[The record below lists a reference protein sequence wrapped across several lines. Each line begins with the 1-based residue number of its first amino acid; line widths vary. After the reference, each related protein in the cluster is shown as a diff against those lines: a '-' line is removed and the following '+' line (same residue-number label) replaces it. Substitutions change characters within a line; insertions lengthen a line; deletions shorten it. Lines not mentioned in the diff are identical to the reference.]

1 MTRAARMFECG
12 IIEYLVKLG
21 YKNDINK
28 VNALAFYVCNIS
40 ILYIKAYIYAKY
52 FLTTFLLNKL
62 VI

>member
-1 MTRAARMFECG
+1 MFKCG

-28 VNALAFYVCNIS
+28 ANALASYVYNIF
-40 ILYIKAYIYAKY
+40 ILHIKAYIYAKH
-52 FLTTFLLNKL
+52 FPTTPLLNKL

>member
-1 MTRAARMFECG
+1 MFKCG

-28 VNALAFYVCNIS
+28 ANALASHARNIS
-40 ILYIKAYIYAKY
+40 VLYIEAYIHTKHFPAAP
-52 FLTTFLLNKL
+52 LLNKL